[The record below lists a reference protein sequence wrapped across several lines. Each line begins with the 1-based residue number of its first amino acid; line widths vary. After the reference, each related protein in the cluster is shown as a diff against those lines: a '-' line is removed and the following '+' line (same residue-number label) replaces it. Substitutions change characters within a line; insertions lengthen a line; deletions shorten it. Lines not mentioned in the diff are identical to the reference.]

1 VTDEQEAKL
10 IMQALA
16 GDVFTVTVAN
26 VSIEY
31 VEVTISKSCPKCG
44 VRFDDQARPV
54 LVWEVFS
61 QEANTVVL
69 RDDDWLD
76 AVDSQ
81 DTYGDTVS
89 LGYRCGDCSTV
100 IAEGTRTEKGPAGR

>member
-76 AVDSQ
+76 TFDRA

-89 LGYRCGDCSTV
+89 LGYRCGNCSTV

>member
-44 VRFDDQARPV
+44 VRFDDQARPA
-54 LVWEVFS
+54 LVWDVYT
-61 QEANTVVL
+61 QEADTVVL
-69 RDDDWLD
+69 RDDDYVE
-76 AVDSQ
+76 AIDSA